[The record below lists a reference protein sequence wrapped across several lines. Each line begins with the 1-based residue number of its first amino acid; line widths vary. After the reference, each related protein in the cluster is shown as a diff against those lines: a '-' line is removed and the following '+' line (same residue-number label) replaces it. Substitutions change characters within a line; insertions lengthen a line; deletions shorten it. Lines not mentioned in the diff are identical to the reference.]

1 MKEISW
7 DDYKIAYQVAL
18 DGSLSQA
25 GKSLRINHA
34 TVLRRINQLEQALEI
49 KIFIRHQRGYKL
61 TDAGHVLIDE
71 MPELLA
77 NFARIENRLHNV
89 ENEITGELRLTTIS
103 AYTPVLT
110 PILRDFRECY
120 PAIRLKLLS
129 SDKIIPLDSG
139 IAHVSLRVGPCPDGT
154 DLIVKKLSQ
163 IKTSYYAHQEY
174 IDKFGLPKN
183 LEQLNAHVWALPTA
197 DKYRLPFIR
206 YIVDKID
213 KEKIIFQSNL
223 FTDVHQAV
231 ISGMGIGP
239 LGDHQAALHPY
250 LVKVDLDLPESEEAM
265 WFVYHKDLKNN
276 SRVSCFYDFLNK
288 ALISNFPK

>member
-7 DDYKIAYQVAL
+7 DDYKIAYQVAV

-34 TVLRRINQLEQALEI
+34 TVLRRVNQLEQALEV
-49 KIFIRHQRGYKL
+49 KLFIRHQRGYKL

-89 ENEITGELRLTTIS
+89 EKKITGELRLTTIS

-110 PILRDFRECY
+110 PLLHDFRDRY

-129 SDKIIPLDSG
+129 SDDIIALDSG
-139 IAHVSLRVGPCPDGT
+139 IAHVSLRVGPCPDGV
-154 DLIVKKLSQ
+154 DLIVKKLTKL
-163 IKTSYYAHQEY
+163 KTSYYAHQRY
-174 IDKFGLPKN
+174 VDNFGLPKN
-183 LEQLNAHVWALPTA
+183 LKQFNAHAWVLPTV

-206 YIVDKID
+206 YIIDNIDKDKIV
-213 KEKIIFQSNL
+213 FQSNL

-239 LGDHQAALHPY
+239 IGDHQAALHPY
-250 LVKVDLDLPESEEAM
+250 LVKVELDLPEAEEAM
-265 WFVYHKDLKNN
+265 WFVYHKDLKHN
-276 SRVSCFYDFLNK
+276 SRISCFYDFLK
-288 ALISNFPK
+288 SHLL